1 MTKPLSSRST
11 PVRNP
16 IPPTHDP
23 QPRRAGLLVRLSLL
37 VLMAVVIIVGT
48 PGRVDAQCRED
59 SQSRA
64 DVQGQADASGRSD
77 AQRHVDS
84 QNRADAQPAESQIEV
99 LSRAASGFADAQNQA
114 DAQPAEYVFDR
125 HVIDIGPALRQ
136 TVLTGF
142 LLGGDVADLA
152 VVQIVEGGDRR
163 VQVFAFEAGTG
174 MDEGIWYGERPE
186 VNVKRSSPR
195 TGGTW
200 KLRMDARLRPGVTF
214 VDIARIGNRDR
225 LITGEPGRL
234 NVWDPDSAT
243 EFELVSVTTSF
254 ETPHQGEV
262 PHVDVTRD
270 VNGDGRV
277 DLVVPG
283 AEGFKVF
290 VQMESGAFAD
300 PVVTGPPADLDP
312 ILGADGYRYDPWSVS
327 RIHEFDYN
335 GDGRID
341 LVSWKGDRFEA
352 HVQGGQGL
360 LGPDPWTFTVD
371 ARFDTDDITELAT
384 GAMTGRMLHSF
395 TDMNGDGIA
404 DMVIYAL
411 EGAQITDKRS
421 AFEVHFGARGSN
433 GGIRFASGVDITIQS
448 DGNIQL
454 AMERLDF
461 GGDCEPGLVVTSIE
475 KKYLENSIFKR
486 VKGFMGD
493 DVWLNLAFYRME
505 AGHVPDRPNATRR
518 IQLDGAPSP
527 REPGWVPLDVVLMGG
542 RHALRN
548 GRDDRDDY
556 RRAFNKNLFIGDVT
570 GNGRSDLLVEW
581 THRELH
587 VYAGVPG
594 PEQFAPQPQKVAV
607 ELPNDGEYAWM
618 TDLNRDGRQ
627 DIVMH
632 HPFTKRDAHGAPME
646 LPGTEPHRVTLLI
659 AR

>member
-1 MTKPLSSRST
+1 MP
-11 PVRNP
+11 
-16 IPPTHDP
+16 
-23 QPRRAGLLVRLSLL
+23 LL
-37 VLMAVVIIVGT
+37 VLLVVVLLAGY
-48 PGRVDAQCRED
+48 P
-59 SQSRA
+59 
-64 DVQGQADASGRSD
+64 GRSD
-77 AQRHVDS
+77 AQGQADVLSRTDAQS
-84 QNRADAQPAESQIEV
+84 ADAQGQADV
-99 LSRAASGFADAQNQA
+99 LSRASTR
-114 DAQPAEYVFDR
+114 PAEYAFDR

-152 VVQIVEGGDRR
+152 VVKILEDGGRSVR
-163 VQVFAFEAGTG
+163 VYAFEESTG
-174 MDEGIWYGERPE
+174 MGEDEGTWNDERPE
-186 VNVKRSSPR
+186 ENVKHSPPR
-195 TGGTW
+195 TNGTW
-200 KLRMDARLRPGVTF
+200 KLRMDARLRPGVIF
-214 VDIARIGNRDR
+214 VDIARIGDRDR

-234 NVWDPDSAT
+234 NAWDPDSAT
-243 EFELVSVTTSF
+243 EYELVSVTTSF
-254 ETPHQGEV
+254 KTPHQGEV

-290 VQMESGAFAD
+290 VQTESGAFAD

-327 RIHEFDYN
+327 RIHGFDYN
-335 GDGRID
+335 GDGRVD

-360 LGPDPWTFTVD
+360 FDPDPSTFTVD
-371 ARFDTDDITELAT
+371 ARFDTDDFTVLAT
-384 GAMTGRMLHSF
+384 GAMTGRVLHSF

-404 DMVIYAL
+404 DMVIYSL
-411 EGAQITDKRS
+411 EGAQIADKRS
-421 AFEVHFGARGSN
+421 AYEVHFGARGSN
-433 GGIRFASGVDITIQS
+433 GGVRFASGVDIAIQS
-448 DGNIQL
+448 ESNIQL

-461 GGDCEPGLVVTSIE
+461 GGDCKSGLVVTSIE
-475 KKYLENSIFKR
+475 RKYLENSIFKR
-486 VKGFMGD
+486 IKGFMGD
-493 DVWLNLAFYRME
+493 DIWLKLAFYKME
-505 AGHVPDRPNATRR
+505 AGRVPDRPNATRR

-548 GRDDRDDY
+548 DRDDY

-570 GNGRSDLLVEW
+570 GDGRLDLLVEW

-587 VYAGVPG
+587 VFAGVPG
-594 PEQFAPQPQKVAV
+594 PNLFATQPKKVTV

-618 TDLNRDGRQ
+618 TDLNRDGHQ

-646 LPGTEPHRVTLLI
+646 LPGAEPHRVTLLI

>member
-1 MTKPLSSRST
+1 MP
-11 PVRNP
+11 
-16 IPPTHDP
+16 
-23 QPRRAGLLVRLSLL
+23 LL
-37 VLMAVVIIVGT
+37 VLMVVVLIAGT
-48 PGRVDAQCRED
+48 PGRVGAQGQADAHSRANMHSQAEVQSRVDEQSRVD
-59 SQSRA
+59 AQSRA
-64 DVQGQADASGRSD
+64 EAQGQADASGR
-77 AQRHVDS
+77 
-84 QNRADAQPAESQIEV
+84 ADAQ
-99 LSRAASGFADAQNQA
+99 SRVDVQSRA

-125 HVIDIGPALRQ
+125 HVIEIGPAFRQ

-163 VQVFAFEAGTG
+163 VRVFAFEAGAG
-174 MDEGIWYGERPE
+174 MDKEGTGKDEGSRNDERPK
-186 VNVKRSSPR
+186 VNVKRSLPR
-195 TGGTW
+195 TNGTW

-214 VDIARIGNRDR
+214 VDVARIGDRDR

-234 NVWDPDSAT
+234 NVWDPDSVT
-243 EFELVSVTTSF
+243 EFELVAVTTGF

-283 AEGFKVF
+283 AEGFNVF
-290 VQMESGAFAD
+290 VQTESGAFAD
-300 PVVTGPPADLDP
+300 PVVIGPPANLDP
-312 ILGADGYRYDPWSVS
+312 ILGADGYRFDPWSVS
-327 RIHEFDYN
+327 RIHGFDYN
-335 GDGRID
+335 GDGRVD

-352 HVQGGQGL
+352 HIQGSQGL
-360 LGPDPWTFTVD
+360 FGPNPWTFTVD

-384 GAMTGRMLHSF
+384 GAMTGRVLHSF

-411 EGAQITDKRS
+411 EGVQIADKRS
-421 AFEVHFGARGSN
+421 AYEVHFGAHGSDGGVRFEGRLSPN
-433 GGIRFASGVDITIQS
+433 GGDQS
-448 DGNIQL
+448 DGLVQFSSDIDVSIQTEGQIQL

-486 VKGFMGD
+486 IKGFMGD

-505 AGHVPDRPNATRR
+505 AGRVPNTPNATRR

-542 RHALRN
+542 KHALREN
-548 GRDDRDDY
+548 RDDY
-556 RRAFNKNLFIGDVT
+556 QRAFNKNLFFGDVT
-570 GNGRSDLLVEW
+570 GDGRSDLLVEW

-587 VYAGVPG
+587 VFAGVPG
-594 PEQFAPQPQKVAV
+594 PDLFAPQPQKVAV
-607 ELPNDGEYAWM
+607 ELPNDGEYAWI

-646 LPGTEPHRVTLLI
+646 MPGTEPHRVTLLI

>member
-1 MTKPLSSRST
+1 MVVVLL
-11 PVRNP
+11 
-16 IPPTHDP
+16 
-23 QPRRAGLLVRLSLL
+23 AGF
-37 VLMAVVIIVGT
+37 
-48 PGRVDAQCRED
+48 P
-59 SQSRA
+59 
-64 DVQGQADASGRSD
+64 GRSD
-77 AQRHVDS
+77 AQGQVDVLS
-84 QNRADAQPAESQIEV
+84 RADAQSADTQGQAGVHTSEDAQRGVYALARAEGQTAK
-99 LSRAASGFADAQNQA
+99 SRADAQS
-114 DAQPAEYVFDR
+114 PEYTFDR
-125 HVIDIGPALRQ
+125 HFIDIGAALRQ

-142 LLGGDVADLA
+142 LFGGDVADLA
-152 VVQIVEGGDRR
+152 VVQIEEDGDRR
-163 VQVFAFEAGTG
+163 VRVYAFEESTG
-174 MDEGIWYGERPE
+174 MDEGIRNSERPE
-186 VNVKRSSPR
+186 ENVMRSSPR

-200 KLRMDARLRPGVTF
+200 KLRMSARLRPGVIF
-214 VDIARIGNRDR
+214 VDVARIGNRDR

-234 NVWDPDSAT
+234 NAWDPDSAT
-243 EFELVSVTTSF
+243 EYELVSVTTGF
-254 ETPHQGEV
+254 QTPHEGEV

-283 AEGFKVF
+283 VEGFKVF

-327 RIHEFDYN
+327 RVHEFDYN
-335 GDGRID
+335 GDGRVD

-352 HVQGGQGL
+352 YIQGSQGL
-360 LGPDPWTFTVD
+360 FGTDPWTFTVD

-411 EGAQITDKRS
+411 EGVQIDDKRS
-421 AFEVHFGARGSN
+421 AYEVHFGARGSN
-433 GGIRFASGVDITIQS
+433 GGVRFASGVDIAIQS
-448 DGNIQL
+448 ESNIQL

-461 GGDCEPGLVVTSIE
+461 SGDREPGLVVTSIE

-486 VKGFMGD
+486 IKGFMGD

-505 AGHVPDRPNATRR
+505 AGRVPDRPNATRR

-548 GRDDRDDY
+548 DRGDY

-570 GNGRSDLLVEW
+570 GDGRLDLLVEW

-587 VYAGVPG
+587 VFAGVPG
-594 PEQFAPQPQKVAV
+594 PDLFALQPQKVAV

-618 TDLNRDGRQ
+618 ADLNRDGRQ

-632 HPFTKRDAHGAPME
+632 HPFTKRDVHGAPME
-646 LPGTEPHRVTLLI
+646 PPGTEPHRVTLLI